1 MVILFVWDCVEKY
14 GGGGQ
19 GRCLCARPCRPTRAH
34 PSFIP
39 RAQCV
44 MHKTYFWYGNAAA
57 RTFGRAR
64 RRRPYAFCLRELH
77 MNVCPYSF
85 VWADCA
91 WAFDVVCVGLRIGG
105 WFRLGQIVRGCITEM
120 VGMNH
125 RGGRVGACAYSTKP
139 MALAFFMSK
148 AMSGSRSLG
157 TLLSSTA
164 SFRVCFNWPTSR
176 HGPR

>member
-1 MVILFVWDCVEKY
+1 MGAGGRDAFRPRCV
-14 GGGGQ
+14 
-19 GRCLCARPCRPTRAH
+19 CSCIH
-34 PSFIP
+34 SF
-39 RAQCV
+39 A
-44 MHKTYFWYGNAAA
+44 YGNAAA

-64 RRRPYAFCLRELH
+64 RHRSYAFCLRELR
-77 MNVCPYSF
+77 MDIRPYGF
-85 VWADCA
+85 VWMDCV
-91 WAFDVVCVGLRIGG
+91 WMVGPVWG
-105 WFRLGQIVRGCITEM
+105 WIVRGCITEM

>member
-1 MVILFVWDCVEKY
+1 METPLRGRS
-14 GGGGQ
+14 GGHIGTAPTVSLE
-19 GRCLCARPCRPTRAH
+19 RIARGCSPL
-34 PSFIP
+34 
-39 RAQCV
+39 Q
-44 MHKTYFWYGNAAA
+44 
-57 RTFGRAR
+57 
-64 RRRPYAFCLRELH
+64 
-77 MNVCPYSF
+77 
-85 VWADCA
+85 
-91 WAFDVVCVGLRIGG
+91 
-105 WFRLGQIVRGCITEM
+105 FRLGRLRVERLVGLSRLRVDGWSRLGMIVRGCITEM
-120 VGMNH
+120 VGKNH

>member
-1 MVILFVWDCVEKY
+1 MRVFLVWERRYADV
-14 GGGGQ
+14 
-19 GRCLCARPCRPTRAH
+19 RAGTQA
-34 PSFIP
+34 PP
-39 RAQCV
+39 
-44 MHKTYFWYGNAAA
+44 
-57 RTFGRAR
+57 
-64 RRRPYAFCLRELH
+64 
-77 MNVCPYSF
+77 
-85 VWADCA
+85 
-91 WAFDVVCVGLRIGG
+91 LRILLGKLRVEQLVALGG
-105 WFRLGQIVRGCITEM
+105 IARGCITEM

>member
-1 MVILFVWDCVEKY
+1 MQRSQLVLKN
-14 GGGGQ
+14 GGGSA
-19 GRCLCARPCRPTRAH
+19 RCISAPDVLCSCIH
-34 PSFIP
+34 SF
-39 RAQCV
+39 A
-44 MHKTYFWYGNAAA
+44 YGNAAA
-57 RTFGRAR
+57 RTFGRAH
-64 RRRPYAFCLRELH
+64 RRRPYAFCLRELR
-77 MNVCPYSF
+77 VDVRPYSF
-85 VWADCA
+85 VWLDCA
-91 WAFDVVCVGLRIGG
+91 WAFDVVWVDYPWMVGSVWG
-105 WFRLGQIVRGCITEM
+105 WIVRGCITEM

-125 RGGRVGACAYSTKP
+125 RGGRVGTCAYSTKP

>member
-1 MVILFVWDCVEKY
+1 MGR
-14 GGGGQ
+14 GGAYVPARVALQ
-19 GRCLCARPCRPTRAH
+19 GRIRRSIPAHHACIFGMETPLHGRSGGHTGTAPTVSLERIAR
-34 PSFIP
+34 
-39 RAQCV
+39 
-44 MHKTYFWYGNAAA
+44 G
-57 RTFGRAR
+57 
-64 RRRPYAFCLRELH
+64 
-77 MNVCPYSF
+77 CPP
-85 VWADCA
+85 
-91 WAFDVVCVGLRIGG
+91 LRILLERIAHGYPSLRFHLGRLCMDG
-105 WFRLGQIVRGCITEM
+105 WFRLGKIVRGCITEM